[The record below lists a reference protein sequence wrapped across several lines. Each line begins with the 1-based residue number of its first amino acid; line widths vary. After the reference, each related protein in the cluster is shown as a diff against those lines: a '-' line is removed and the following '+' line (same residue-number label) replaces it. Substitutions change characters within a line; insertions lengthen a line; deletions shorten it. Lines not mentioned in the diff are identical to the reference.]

1 MPPIDPAFL
10 RSLADGG
17 GLVLLFAF
25 IIAAAIT
32 LFRGSW
38 VPGWIHKQVLRERD
52 DALNELKTSRRT
64 NDRLTVQLDRER
76 RRRSSD
82 FGERRAGDREAP

>member
-38 VPGWIHKQVLRERD
+38 VPGYLYTKAQKERD
-52 DALNELKTSRRT
+52 DALFELKTARRT
-64 NDRLTVQLDRER
+64 IDRLTVQLARER
-76 RRRSSD
+76 RRRSTD
-82 FGERRAGDREAP
+82 QPDRRSPREP